1 MGAVVHCLWPNAESV
16 LQALDAAFPD
26 GDLCRFDPAMVADP
40 DKLTDVSM
48 LVLGGTPPDGVLDV
62 ARSLKVVQ
70 AMGAGVDH
78 LLPIIARRPDLV
90 FTRVVDPTM
99 PERMADYVLAALF
112 RHFRR
117 LDRYEAVQD
126 RRLWRHEPQP
136 EKRDFPV
143 GVLGLGHLGRHVARR
158 CAATGFPTRGWSR
171 RPNEIEGV
179 ETFAG
184 SDGLAAMADG
194 LACLVVLLPLT
205 PATEGLVGADL
216 LRRLAPGAA
225 LINVARGA
233 LLDDQAV
240 LAALESGQ
248 LAGATLDVFAAEP
261 LPPENA
267 YWAHP
272 NVLVTP
278 HVSCLVDPQ
287 IAAGQIAENHARL
300 MRGEPVQ
307 NIIDPATGY

>member
-16 LQALDAAFPD
+16 LQALESAFPN
-26 GDLCRFDPAMVADP
+26 GELRRFDPAMAADP
-40 DKLTDVSM
+40 DALSDVSM
-48 LVLGGTPPDGVLDV
+48 LVLGGTPPDGVLDA
-62 ARSLKVVQ
+62 ARNLKVVQ

-78 LLPIIARRPDLV
+78 LLPVIADRPGLV

-99 PERMADYVLAALF
+99 PERMADYVLAALY

-117 LDRYEAVQD
+117 LDRYEAAQVE
-126 RRLWRHEPQP
+126 RLWRHEPQP
-136 EKRDFPV
+136 EKHDFPV
-143 GVLGLGHLGRHVARR
+143 GVLGLGHLGRHVAWR
-158 CAATGFPTRGWSR
+158 CAAAGFPTRGWSR
-171 RPNEIEGV
+171 RPYEIDGV
-179 ETFAG
+179 ETFSG
-184 SDGLAAMADG
+184 SEGLPAMADG

-216 LRRLAPGAA
+216 LGRLAPGGG

-233 LLDDQAV
+233 LLDDKAV
-240 LAALESGQ
+240 LDALDTGH
-248 LAGATLDVFAAEP
+248 LAGATLDVFATEP

-278 HVSCLVDPQ
+278 HVSCLVEPS

-300 MRGEPVQ
+300 MRGETMQ
-307 NIIDPATGY
+307 NAIDPASGY